1 MHKYIVH
8 VRVHCACTS
17 ILCVYEYIVRVR
29 VHCACTS
36 TLCVYEYIVHVRVHC
51 VCTSTLCVYEYIVS
65 ACHETRTVVAMLQL
79 AGRYLQMQEEI
90 QMLTQ
95 KK

>member
-1 MHKYIVH
+1 MYEYIVR
-8 VRVHCACTS
+8 VRVYCAYMST
-17 ILCVYEYIVRVR
+17 LCVYEYIVRVQ
-29 VHCACTS
+29 VHCAYTS
-36 TLCVYEYIVHVRVHC
+36 TLCMYEYI
-51 VCTSTLCVYEYIVS
+51 VCTSTLCMYEYIVS
-65 ACHETRTVVAMLQL
+65 ACHEARTVVAMLQL